1 MSFHKWQNQP
11 SLIAP
16 ELVQH
21 YSFHLLPMPQCIPS
35 MSSHFPCCSSDW
47 CHALSHAQRML
58 WWPGQNAVAPKSRKG
73 NSLLELLE
81 LSKVEF
87 DFPSYI
93 QLMAFLKFGAI
104 WDF

>member
-1 MSFHKWQNQP
+1 MF
-11 SLIAP
+11 
-16 ELVQH
+16 
-21 YSFHLLPMPQCIPS
+21 
-35 MSSHFPCCSSDW
+35 
-47 CHALSHAQRML
+47 